1 MTEADHPL
9 ARRHPMHP
17 FNLPEQ
23 SVQFA
28 ADRARQ
34 LRVEAKNW
42 RQVRRA
48 TRSTRVNRPAA

>member
-1 MTEADHPL
+1 MTEEIIPSP
-9 ARRHPMHP
+9 RRHPMHP

-28 ADRARQ
+28 ADRTRQ

-42 RQVRRA
+42 RQARRA
-48 TRSTRVNRPAA
+48 TRSTRVTRPAA